1 MVKKHKIQYDP
12 EGTGG
17 FEPLVVAADWQ
28 LDFEGGKPF
37 IKSLKI
43 EMADEVFSFAYEVG
57 GSMLFKSE
65 VAKAEE
71 FCLDY
76 LFYSPETPALTDFQ

>member
-17 FEPLVVAADWQ
+17 FESLVVAADWQ
-28 LDFEGGKPF
+28 LDEDGKPF
-37 IKSLKI
+37 VGSLEI
-43 EMADEVFSFAYEVG
+43 ERADEVFSFAYEVG
-57 GSMLFKSE
+57 GSALFKSE

-71 FCLDY
+71 FCLDH
-76 LFYSPETPALTDFQ
+76 LFDSPETPALTDFQ